1 MLVLLWVLFDAN
13 RGPGEVLQVI
23 TKLNEEDA
31 IVTVCEFDL
40 LLDLWCPQL
49 ALVRPVA
56 LPLAR
61 APRVP
66 QLQQVDFLALASDLM
81 DRDERVSVTL
91 NNTLLLPIVIAGRT
105 CCHHCEVSL
114 IGKLQHFEKLVRVLD
129 AIVIV
134 RLRRNTHDVRGCEA
148 G

>member
-23 TKLNEEDA
+23 TELNEEDA
-31 IVTVCEFDL
+31 IVTVSEFDL

-81 DRDERVSVTL
+81 D
-91 NNTLLLPIVIAGRT
+91 
-105 CCHHCEVSL
+105 
-114 IGKLQHFEKLVRVLD
+114 
-129 AIVIV
+129 
-134 RLRRNTHDVRGCEA
+134 
-148 G
+148 